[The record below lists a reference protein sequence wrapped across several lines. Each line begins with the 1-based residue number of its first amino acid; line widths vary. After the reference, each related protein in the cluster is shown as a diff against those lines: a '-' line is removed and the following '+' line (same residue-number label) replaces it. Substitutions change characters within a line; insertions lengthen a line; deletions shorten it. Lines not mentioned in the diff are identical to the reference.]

1 MNTLTD
7 YFDSL
12 PLNEKEKHVLAVLY
26 ERGPIPVS
34 RLANIAK
41 TERTLTYKIVKEL
54 ERKNYAHGIKMDKGL
69 VYKAQDIET
78 VIFEQERRLQKLR
91 TAEKFIKEK
100 RNSKQEATDIIVFE
114 GDDGI
119 RKALYYGMEQ
129 ARNDEMLGIYGGTLE
144 HEFVKT
150 FNERHKFN
158 RDHGI
163 RSRII
168 FPGNTEAARDFVKR
182 AKENGYSTSCRG
194 STTYDSTV
202 EKGLLHVSLEIFQ
215 NTVKIYSFSE
225 RRAIIITDPQAVDME
240 KLIFTM
246 LWESAKEIS

>member
-1 MNTLTD
+1 MNTLTE

-54 ERKNYAHGIKMDKGL
+54 ERKNYAHGIKMDRGL

-78 VIFEQERRLQKLR
+78 IIFEQERRLQKLR
-91 TAEKFIKEK
+91 TAEKYIKEK
-100 RNSKQEATDIIVFE
+100 RNSKQEATDLMVFE

-144 HEFVKT
+144 NDFVKVL
-150 FNERHKFN
+150 NERHKFN

-168 FPGNTEAARDFVKR
+168 FPGNAEAAIDFVKR
-182 AKENGYSTSCRG
+182 AKENGYSTLCRG
-194 STTYDSTV
+194 SRSYDSAV
-202 EKGLLHVSLEIFQ
+202 ERGLLHVSLEIFQ

-225 RRAIIITDPQAVDME
+225 KRAIIITDSQAVDME